1 VEATLASI
9 DRFLGG
15 SIMAITIR
23 SSFKIDA
30 NIAEVWTTMIDIER
44 SAPCFPGAEL
54 QEQLPD
60 GSYKGAFTVK
70 LGPLTLKFSG
80 KFKIAEQNDA
90 DRVVVVAASGTDTKG
105 RGGAEANI
113 RATVTEDAGKTK
125 VDVVSDVNLSGTVAQ
140 YGRGAGMIEAL
151 SQQLLNQF
159 AKNLTALI
167 ESESEPQADVAT
179 AVRDDASTGQAGNA
193 GSTPLASTDTTT
205 GTSATASANMSASA
219 AADAASPAAGTNP
232 AATNAPPAAPRPVPV
247 RRPPAP
253 VVPLDAGSLM
263 RKAMWQSIRNFFA
276 RLFGAKQ
283 QH

>member
-1 VEATLASI
+1 
-9 DRFLGG
+9 
-15 SIMAITIR
+15 MAITIR

-30 NIAEVWTTMIDIER
+30 TPADVWKTMIDIER

-54 QEQLPD
+54 KEKQPD

-70 LGPLTLKFSG
+70 LGPLTLKFAG

-90 DRVVVVAASGTDTKG
+90 DRTVVVSASGTDTKG
-105 RGGAEANI
+105 RGGAEAQIN
-113 RATVTEDAGKTK
+113 ASVTEEGGKTK

-167 ESESEPQADVAT
+167 ESETQTESAT
-179 AVRDDASTGQAGNA
+179 GTASTPDKNVDNQANA
-193 GSTPLASTDTTT
+193 KAPGEF
-205 GTSATASANMSASA
+205 A
-219 AADAASPAAGTNP
+219 AAPAPQPAA
-232 AATNAPPAAPRPVPV
+232 AKRPAAPV
-247 RRPPAP
+247 A
-253 VVPLDAGSLM
+253 PLDAGALM

-276 RLFGAKQ
+276 RLFRLKQ
-283 QH
+283 QN

>member
-15 SIMAITIR
+15 TMAITIR

-30 NIAEVWTTMIDIER
+30 NIADVWTTMVDIER

-54 QEQLPD
+54 QDQQPD

-70 LGPLTLKFSG
+70 LGPLTLKFAG

-90 DRVVVVAASGTDTKG
+90 ERVVVVAASGTDTKG

-113 RATVTEDAGKTK
+113 RATVSEDGGKTK

-167 ESESEPQADVAT
+167 ESEAEHQVAQVSEPAAAAT
-179 AVRDDASTGQAGNA
+179 QNDASA
-193 GSTPLASTDTTT
+193 GSGTNLGGTAGATPATTP
-205 GTSATASANMSASA
+205 GAPLNA
-219 AADAASPAAGTNP
+219 AAAAASPGTPGANTTAAGT
-232 AATNAPPAAPRPVPV
+232 PRPAPV

-253 VVPLDAGSLM
+253 VVPLDAGALM